1 MNCLSNWVALWNWVE
16 HFSRFSVRHHR
27 WTAPLPPV
35 ESNVVVHFLI
45 FALLALWPVVNRGNS
60 VVFSVRHSIDS
71 WNFAMNLKNW
81 YMHDISDLTSDLL
94 VKSEM
99 HKKTTLIYDN
109 HLYFQ
114 WIWSIIK
121 ISAIAQIYEKK
132 KHTSDF
138 STHEL
143 IHFIKRNCVGDW
155 LDSFLPMFLFFF
167 SHYVNAELVRW
178 ARLHVRNI
186 NMYWTEISCN
196 VKAVSFKLLATQ
208 K

>member
-71 WNFAMNLKNW
+71 WNFAMNLENW
-81 YMHDISDLTSDLL
+81 YTHDISDLTSDLL

-99 HKKTTLIYDN
+99 HKKTALIYDN

-121 ISAIAQIYEKK
+121 ISAIAQIYERK
-132 KHTSDF
+132 KHTLQTSQLMSSF
-138 STHEL
+138 TSLNGTVWAIGW
-143 IHFIKRNCVGDW
+143 IHLC
-155 LDSFLPMFLFFF
+155 PCFFF
-167 SHYVNAELVRW
+167 LLQSLRKCWISQMGSIACEKYK
-178 ARLHVRNI
+178 HVLNRNF
-186 NMYWTEISCN
+186 MQC
-196 VKAVSFKLLATQ
+196 
-208 K
+208 